1 MKKIL
6 LATAL
11 MSIAAAGAYAEA
23 RIYEGGRTLTSTAIR
38 PQAAV
43 FQPSPIP
50 AKWVVAGNP
59 VAEAAEVSRT
69 EDDGAQVFL
78 WRVTAGTFNWTHRS
92 DEIVTILQGEV
103 YVTDADGTRHHLT
116 VGDVAHF
123 PQGAVQ
129 TWEVPKALL
138 KSAILKHRSPS
149 TVEAPMRWIRQVR
162 TLVLG

>member
-1 MKKIL
+1 MKKII
-6 LATAL
+6 LAAAL
-11 MSIAAAGAYAEA
+11 TIAVAGAYAEA
-23 RIYEGGRTLTSTAIR
+23 RIYESGRVLTSTAVR
-38 PQAAV
+38 PKAAL

-50 AKWVVAGNP
+50 ASWVVAGNP

-78 WRVTAGTFNWTHRS
+78 WRTSAGIFNWTHTS

-129 TWEVPKALL
+129 TWEVPNELL

-149 TVEAPMRWIRQVR
+149 TVEVPLRWLRQVR
-162 TLVLG
+162 SLVLG